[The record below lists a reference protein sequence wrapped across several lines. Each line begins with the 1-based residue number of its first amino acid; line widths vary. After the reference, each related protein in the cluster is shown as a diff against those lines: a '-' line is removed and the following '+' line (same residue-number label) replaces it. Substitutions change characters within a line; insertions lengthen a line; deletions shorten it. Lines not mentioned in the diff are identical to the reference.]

1 MFRWRIKSLSCL
13 HQLSQTGLDSSLL
26 LLFLFCAQV
35 VLILLFVA
43 NSNLIVGGIWK
54 WIFFFSRS
62 LTVAFPLWNTRKKH
76 DFSFGVLWNLSECL
90 GVGHT
95 VFGNRGSGS
104 CRRAAVC
111 SSVWLLAF
119 VPWNAVIVGAL
130 IRAVTAAPLS
140 CAAVPLPLC
149 GCALSVCFRLFQSS
163 QLANPRRNCVKLLR
177 WVKSASVEI
186 SRGLGGTFWAARL
199 VKPLLF
205 SSDCPAQPTRSTSA
219 VRMCDQEHR
228 THLLFELHMLLIS
241 PIRRST
247 WMSFHTARWIRA
259 QTVF

>member
-1 MFRWRIKSLSCL
+1 MK
-13 HQLSQTGLDSSLL
+13 HQE
-26 LLFLFCAQV
+26 
-35 VLILLFVA
+35 
-43 NSNLIVGGIWK
+43 
-54 WIFFFSRS
+54 
-62 LTVAFPLWNTRKKH
+62 KH
-76 DFSFGVLWNLSECL
+76 DFSFGVSWNLSECL

-149 GCALSVCFRLFQSS
+149 GCALSACFRLFQSS

-199 VKPLLF
+199 VKPVL
-205 SSDCPAQPTRSTSA
+205 PAEQWLSCSA
-219 VRMCDQEHR
+219 HQEHLSR
-228 THLLFELHMLLIS
+228 EDVWS
-241 PIRRST
+241 G
-247 WMSFHTARWIRA
+247 A
-259 QTVF
+259 QNTLAFWAAYAFDFPHQEIHVDVLPHSSLD